1 MRLCGSGFRTYDQQ
15 VQLRRQNC
23 GTSDFAVFHAAP
35 SSCSPPTA
43 RPGTS
48 NHEDGL
54 AIDFSCGDGQP
65 MTHASP
71 CYKWLAA
78 NAHNYGLRNLPSEP
92 WHWSVSGT

>member
-1 MRLCGSGFRTYDQQ
+1 MFQ
-15 VQLRRQNC
+15 
-23 GTSDFAVFHAAP
+23 AAP

-54 AIDFSCGDGQP
+54 AIDFSCADGQP
-65 MTHASP
+65 MTHDSP
-71 CYKWLAA
+71 CYQWLAG

-92 WHWSVSGT
+92 WHWSVSGA